1 MDNFRHLTTKMKWTV
16 SLKKKLLKLAQEE
29 IENLNSLVSIKEII
43 VKIFIK
49 KTPAPNGLCC

>member
-1 MDNFRHLTTKMKWTV
+1 MDNFTSRHLTTKMKWIA

-43 VKIFIK
+43 VKIFM
-49 KTPAPNGLCC
+49 